1 MMNNTIGPLVSS
13 VIGKSATPTVIQFG
27 WDGGILYDSLKKA
40 FKSFE
45 LDVVPDPGHTEEDE
59 EGAPE
64 DIAFYDSN
72 LITESPGEGYDVA
85 VVDPNFMALN
95 LAIYMSVEG
104 VVAENGYIVI
114 PGGDEV
120 ERCHELLH
128 QMVME
133 GTTKC
138 VGGAHGR
145 VRIYE
150 VHEGRMVEML

>member
-1 MMNNTIGPLVSS
+1 MNNAIGALVSS
-13 VIGKSATPTVIQFG
+13 IIGKSAAPAVIQFG

-40 FKSFE
+40 FGSFE

-64 DIAFYDSN
+64 DIVFCDPDLLGS
-72 LITESPGEGYDVA
+72 SPGGGYDVA
-85 VVDPNFMALN
+85 VIDPCFECLS

-104 VVAENGYIVI
+104 VVSENGYIVI
-114 PGGDEV
+114 PDGDRIP
-120 ERCHELLH
+120 RCRNLLH
-128 QMVME
+128 EMVVE

-138 VGGAHGR
+138 VGGSHGR

-150 VHEGRMVEML
+150 VHNNKMVEML